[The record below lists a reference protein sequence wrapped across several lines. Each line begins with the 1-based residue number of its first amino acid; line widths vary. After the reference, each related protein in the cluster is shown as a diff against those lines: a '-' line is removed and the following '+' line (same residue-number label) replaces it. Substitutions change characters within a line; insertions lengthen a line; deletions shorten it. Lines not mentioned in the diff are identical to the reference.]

1 MLVLSVKTL
10 FITMGIWFGNPWFL
24 GFVLFVTLLLY
35 ITLNDIIHSFIQI
48 LTILYTSSYVTC
60 LQLNPEILCLDIG
73 LCSSNGFH
81 RMKYKFSNFP
91 NLDSFETHSYVS
103 VLLTKVFFFFTC
115 SDIIETVVHNESWD
129 GSPIR
134 ESPFCTFC
142 NMIVLWIQVQ
152 LKQSN
157 LKEKVLKYVDEVVSN
172 DLQ

>member
-103 VLLTKVFFFFTC
+103 VLLTKVFFFLPAVILLKLWCIMKVGMDHQSGRAPFVLSATWLSC
-115 SDIIETVVHNESWD
+115 
-129 GSPIR
+129 GSKFSLSKAI
-134 ESPFCTFC
+134 
-142 NMIVLWIQVQ
+142 
-152 LKQSN
+152 
-157 LKEKVLKYVDEVVSN
+157 
-172 DLQ
+172 